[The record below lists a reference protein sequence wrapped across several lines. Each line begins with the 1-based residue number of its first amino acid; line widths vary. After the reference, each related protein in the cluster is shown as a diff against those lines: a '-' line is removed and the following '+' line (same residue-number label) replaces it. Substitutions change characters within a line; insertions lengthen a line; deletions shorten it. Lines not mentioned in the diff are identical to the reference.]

1 MANTMM
7 RKLLAPAGTG
17 AIVAILAGLYAR
29 FIEPKR
35 LETTLLDLAT
45 GNDPLTIAFVT
56 DTHVGPHFSG
66 SDLEPTIREL
76 ERIQPDVIL
85 FGGDF
90 ICESP
95 RFLADL
101 EQPLQRMTAT
111 ASLGCWGIWGNHD
124 LANIR
129 QRVEPVLERCGVRM
143 LRNES
148 AALRGDLWV
157 VGVDDV
163 LLGKADLERSFAGVP
178 DGARVIALWHEP
190 DTAAQVVPYNPLLM
204 LSGHTHG
211 GQVRLPVI
219 GELATPSLGKRYVA
233 GQFDVNG
240 MMLYVSRGI
249 GMYRPPVRFHCRP
262 ELLVIRVD

>member
-1 MANTMM
+1 MSRQAL
-7 RKLLAPAGTG
+7 RSIGSLFGLG
-17 AIVAILAGLYAR
+17 ALVAILVGLYAR

-35 LETTLLDLAT
+35 LETTHLNLAK
-45 GNDPLTIAFVT
+45 GDDPLTVAFVT

-76 ERIQPDVIL
+76 QRIKPDVVL

-101 EQPLQRMTAT
+101 EPPLKRMAATAT
-111 ASLGCWGIWGNHD
+111 LGCWGIWGNHD

-129 QRVEPVLERCGVRM
+129 ERIEPVMERCGIRM

-148 AALRGDLWV
+148 AHIRGDLWV

-163 LLGKADLERSFAGVP
+163 LLGKADLHRSFAGVP
-178 DGARVIALWHEP
+178 AGARTMALWHEP
-190 DTAAQVVPYNPLLM
+190 DTAEQMVPFRPLLM

-211 GQVRLPVI
+211 GQVRLPLI

-233 GQFDVNG
+233 GKFDVHG
-240 MMLYVSRGI
+240 MMLYASRGI